1 MTESRYLRSAVEG
14 ATSVG
19 LVTMLY
25 DRLVADLQRATVAI
39 RQHDVE
45 TRCAQIK
52 HALLIVQQLEG
63 SLDFENG
70 GPAAKTLAD
79 FYSYARAKMM
89 EAQIKGDATLLE
101 KVMGHFVEVRGAWQ
115 QVDPALGQNQAVNVP
130 EGERLSLSCSV

>member
-1 MTESRYLRSAVEG
+1 MNESRYLRAAVEG

-25 DRLVADLQRATVAI
+25 DRLCADVLRAAEAV

-45 TRCAQIK
+45 ARCAQIK

-63 SLDFENG
+63 SLDHEQG
-70 GPAAKTLAD
+70 GPAARTLAE

-89 EAQIKGDATLLE
+89 EAQIKGDAPLLE
-101 KVMGHFVEVRGAWQ
+101 KVAGHFAEVRGAWQ
-115 QVDPALGQNQAVNVP
+115 QAESGSNAPVAARAVAA
-130 EGERLSLSCSV
+130 GGSALSCTV